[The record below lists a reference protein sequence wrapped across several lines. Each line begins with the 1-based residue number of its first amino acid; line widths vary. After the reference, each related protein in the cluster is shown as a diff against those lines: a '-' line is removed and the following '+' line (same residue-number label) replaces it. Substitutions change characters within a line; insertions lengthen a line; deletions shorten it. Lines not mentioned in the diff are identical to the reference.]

1 TTGVKIV
8 FGSGTHLIVESS
20 K

>member
-1 TTGVKIV
+1 TTGLKII